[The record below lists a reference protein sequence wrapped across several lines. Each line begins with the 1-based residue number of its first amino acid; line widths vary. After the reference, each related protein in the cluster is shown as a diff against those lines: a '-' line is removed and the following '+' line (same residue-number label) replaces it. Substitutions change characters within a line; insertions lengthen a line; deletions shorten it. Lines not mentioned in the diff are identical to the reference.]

1 MATKRKKA
9 KWQEIGLTEE
19 QYNEVRYQAK
29 LELCRRDFWE
39 FCKVLAPDFYM
50 EGRDYLKELC
60 YALQHL
66 YESDEKVLIINM
78 PPRHGKLVAD
88 YEPVLTKK
96 GWKKHGDLVVGDEVL
111 SPNGNFI
118 KVTHVHPK
126 QEANVRVEFTNGQT
140 VDVHSNHE
148 WVVYDRHAQKMKTV
162 ETNYMVGKLED
173 GASEHKRGHRYRFQ
187 LPKVKPII
195 GEEKD
200 LPVQPYVFGAWLG
213 DGSNTKPAICAAP
226 KDDIVL
232 RECGKHYDFLSMSV
246 HRTTGVYTQ
255 SFDGLRSDLHKIG
268 LCEWKERREKYIP
281 DEYLTASIEQRLEL
295 LAGLLDTDGSLR
307 KKEHRYIFTTSDE
320 KLKDGFCELVAT
332 FGWRTSIREIQP
344 TTSTSGIVGK
354 RVYWQIGFNPTM
366 FIPCR
371 IERKQLHEFSKQR
384 AIAIKSITPLD
395 KPTQGNCITVEGGVY
410 LVGKS
415 LIPTHNSR
423 TAGLFAEWIF
433 GINPSEKIITGSY
446 NEQLSTT
453 FSRNVRDAIMERKA
467 SKDRIVYSDIFPK
480 TRLKRGSSAAN
491 LWTLEG
497 QHISYLATSP
507 GGTVTGFG
515 ASLMI
520 IDDIVKNAD
529 EAMNETVLENHW
541 TWFTNTMLSRLEKGG
556 KLVIIATRW
565 NSKDLSGRIIDHY
578 NSIGVPYTLITKKAL
593 QDDGTMLCDDV
604 LDRSAYDLIVKTMG
618 REIVEANYN
627 QKPIDLVGRLYNI
640 GFETYTDIPR
650 DEENYSLLEEIC
662 AYCDTADQG
671 DDYLCLI
678 IYGLYRGQCYVLD
691 VYFTKDG
698 MEITEGET
706 AKRLYKYQVNR
717 AFIESNNGGRGF
729 GRSVERILRE
739 KYHWYK
745 TYIDLFTQRRNKKTR
760 ILSSA
765 TWCQQNI
772 KFPVGW
778 EINYADFYGD
788 IMAYQ
793 KEGKMAHDDAEDS
806 LAGIYD
812 KVGRG
817 NLFSFT

>member
-9 KWQEIGLTEE
+9 KWKELGLTEE

-78 PPRHGKLVAD
+78 PPRHGK
-88 YEPVLTKK
+88 
-96 GWKKHGDLVVGDEVL
+96 
-111 SPNGNFI
+111 
-118 KVTHVHPK
+118 
-126 QEANVRVEFTNGQT
+126 
-140 VDVHSNHE
+140 
-148 WVVYDRHAQKMKTV
+148 
-162 ETNYMVGKLED
+162 
-173 GASEHKRGHRYRFQ
+173 
-187 LPKVKPII
+187 
-195 GEEKD
+195 
-200 LPVQPYVFGAWLG
+200 
-213 DGSNTKPAICAAP
+213 
-226 KDDIVL
+226 
-232 RECGKHYDFLSMSV
+232 
-246 HRTTGVYTQ
+246 
-255 SFDGLRSDLHKIG
+255 
-268 LCEWKERREKYIP
+268 
-281 DEYLTASIEQRLEL
+281 
-295 LAGLLDTDGSLR
+295 
-307 KKEHRYIFTTSDE
+307 
-320 KLKDGFCELVAT
+320 
-332 FGWRTSIREIQP
+332 
-344 TTSTSGIVGK
+344 
-354 RVYWQIGFNPTM
+354 
-366 FIPCR
+366 
-371 IERKQLHEFSKQR
+371 
-384 AIAIKSITPLD
+384 
-395 KPTQGNCITVEGGVY
+395 
-410 LVGKS
+410 
-415 LIPTHNSR
+415 SR

-433 GINPSEKIITGSY
+433 GRTPSEKIITGSY

-541 TWFTNTMLSRLEKGG
+541 TWFCFTGETLVTTHKGKIPIKDLHVGDKVLTFNHSECMIEEKEIVKVDSHLSSIYRLEFENGKTIECTGNHKFFTNKGYLSIEQILSLLRCPIEEGETILFSDLQKQSESWSGCEDKLFELWERDSFREKEQTEQILFCELQERVQSEKREGSLCRVGKNKRRLEERSWEMPEMRFYGESSSASYRPQYKEQRRGESDSSMYILPLRLSQVTRLSSNDLRRVYDIEVKDNHNFFANDVLVHNCNTMLSRLEKGG

-604 LDRSAYDLIVKTMG
+604 LDRPAYDLIVKTMG

-650 DEENYSLLEEIC
+650 DEKNYSLLEEIC

-745 TYIDLFTQRRNKKTR
+745 TYVDLFTQSRNKKAR